1 MSYVTEIVWR
11 LGFADVA
18 FRVERSDDREHVC
31 VRSLPYETFTFQ
43 TRRGSRINTDR
54 FPKQAP
60 KAQDFKGVRGHASP
74 GAFLDFNPLKS
85 PFLGF

>member
-31 VRSLPYETFTFQ
+31 DRIVRYLSLYETFTFQ
-43 TRRGSRINTDR
+43 SQTRS
-54 FPKQAP
+54 QCSLL
-60 KAQDFKGVRGHASP
+60 VRVP
-74 GAFLDFNPLKS
+74 WNEKRR
-85 PFLGF
+85 LGTRLTSDGKKNVHFSN